1 MKANSVSV
9 TRTEYS
15 AFVGWASQQTTLHR
29 GVVLI
34 VEPPFEEFFD
44 VSAIRDTP
52 RYSSQDRIAGA
63 MLMTEYPQVGIL
75 DPRPADQRSPLWWR
89 ERCSIRQDW
98 FEKWQASKEEQP

>member
-15 AFVGWASQQTTLHR
+15 EFVGWASQQTTLHR
-29 GVVLI
+29 GVVTM
-34 VEPPFEEFFD
+34 VDPPFEQFAD
-44 VSAIRDTP
+44 VSARDDK
-52 RYSSQDRIAGA
+52 YGYAEQDIICEA

-75 DPRPADQRSPLWWR
+75 DPRPVDQRSPLWWR

-98 FEKWQASKEEQP
+98 FEKWQASKEIAK